1 VPITLAMIGVLFFLI
16 LSYRETI
23 KEYPTAGGAYMV
35 TRDNFGLMP
44 AQVAGVSLLTD
55 YILTVAVSVASGVF
69 AITSAA
75 SFLHGWE
82 VELCVVCIV
91 GIMLVNLRGVREA
104 GLAFALPT
112 YAFLAVLF
120 ATVGMGL
127 GKCALDGCPRASVPH
142 PLPAGT
148 GALTVFVLLKAFA
161 SGSAALTGVE
171 SIANG
176 VNAFRRPQSR
186 NAARTLAILGCVS
199 ITAFLGV
206 SYLAHGMHAR
216 PSETDSVLSQIG
228 RAVFPQGSSAGF
240 VYYLLQ
246 AFTFAILVFAAN
258 TSFQGFP
265 RLAALLARD
274 RYFPGQFVNL
284 GDRLVFSNGI
294 FVLTAIAI
302 ALVVVF
308 KANVNSLIH
317 LYVVGVFTA
326 FTLSQAG
333 MVRYWQRQG
342 DPGWRAR
349 AALNGLGA
357 AATGV
362 VTVVV
367 ILTKFTEGAWI
378 VIVAIPIFVLAF
390 YGVHRHYRY
399 TARRLAAGVDAV
411 KRARASLT
419 NEIVLPVTD
428 LTPASRSAVWYAC
441 AVAGKAFRGV
451 YVQGS
456 AERDPRG
463 SWWEFSGGCDP
474 LQVLPA
480 ERHWSDAV
488 REYVWRLPR
497 GEGDFVTVV
506 VAEQFERPSLVSAL
520 RSRESFRLKSRL
532 LSEIGIA
539 VADVTAVG
547 LGPRAL
553 PQRLCARVLV
563 SNAHAAAL
571 RAVDYVK
578 TLGVDD
584 AQAVFFAFDDEQAR
598 RLRTDWK
605 VNGFDLPLEV
615 VEAPYRDIGDPLLR
629 YVRGLTEDGETL
641 ALVVMPEVVVAGWR
655 RLLHNQRA
663 LYVKRLLLFE
673 PNVVLTSVPYQIIA

>member
-1 VPITLAMIGVLFFLI
+1 VLSQLA
-16 LSYRETI
+16 R
-23 KEYPTAGGAYMV
+23 
-35 TRDNFGLMP
+35 
-44 AQVAGVSLLTD
+44 
-55 YILTVAVSVASGVF
+55 
-69 AITSAA
+69 A
-75 SFLHGWE
+75 SFPAGSPGAAMFY
-82 VELCVVCIV
+82 VVQ
-91 GIMLVNLRGVREA
+91 
-104 GLAFALPT
+104 AFT
-112 YAFLAVLF
+112 LAVL
-120 ATVGMGL
+120 
-127 GKCALDGCPRASVPH
+127 
-142 PLPAGT
+142 
-148 GALTVFVLLKAFA
+148 
-161 SGSAALTGVE
+161 
-171 SIANG
+171 I
-176 VNAFRRPQSR
+176 
-186 NAARTLAILGCVS
+186 
-199 ITAFLGV
+199 
-206 SYLAHGMHAR
+206 
-216 PSETDSVLSQIG
+216 
-228 RAVFPQGSSAGF
+228 
-240 VYYLLQ
+240 
-246 AFTFAILVFAAN
+246 FAAN
-258 TSFQGFP
+258 TSYQGFP

-274 RYFPGQFVNL
+274 RFFPRQFLNM
-284 GDRLVFSNGI
+284 GDRLVYSNGI
-294 FVLTAIAI
+294 IVLAGLAA
-302 ALVVVF
+302 ALLAVF
-308 KANVNSLIH
+308 QANVDSLIH

-367 ILTKFTEGAWI
+367 VLTKFTEGAWI

-428 LTPASRSAVWYAC
+428 LTPASRFAVWYAR